1 MNRKRKK
8 PTNKEMETHVNTL
21 FKEVMFLRGLIQE
34 NNFVLS
40 HFIKFTGTEDKFKEY
55 IKDQIP
61 KPEAKDESKKK
72 EKEEKNVVMPDRRSN
87 RTQEKV

>member
-1 MNRKRKK
+1 K
-8 PTNKEMETHVNTL
+8 PTNKEMETHINTL

-55 IKDQIP
+55 IKGQIP
-61 KPEAKDESKKK
+61 KPEAEDKSKKK
-72 EKEEKNVVMPDRRSN
+72 EKEEKNVVMPNKRSN
-87 RTQEKV
+87 RTQKKV